1 MGFIKHQV
9 SSTHN
14 THTPFLLSTAKARR
28 TSCTEIHSFFPHRYV
43 VLRCFAARRMTLMTG
58 GARNWT
64 SILYHILSPI
74 VCVISVKEEE
84 VRGGG
89 RTRMMCF
96 KVNYIRFLVYSLP
109 MLPIHIPLPTTL
121 FPMGIVIIIESRKEL
136 ERAGQCGK
144 VVGVGV
150 GGGVR
155 ITSHTKAAR
164 FMERGKLPGGLIERC
179 LIYDSKLVIET
190 WEYFVSFG
198 HSDIILWHAFG
209 QLL

>member
-1 MGFIKHQV
+1 MEFYSLIIIFSILSFFCLLFFCPHSYTHKVRRQFYLQAITIDNPPVRPLRSSGTHIMGFIKHQV

-84 VRGGG
+84 VGGEG
-89 RTRMMCF
+89 
-96 KVNYIRFLVYSLP
+96 
-109 MLPIHIPLPTTL
+109 
-121 FPMGIVIIIESRKEL
+121 
-136 ERAGQCGK
+136 ER
-144 VVGVGV
+144 
-150 GGGVR
+150 
-155 ITSHTKAAR
+155 
-164 FMERGKLPGGLIERC
+164 E
-179 LIYDSKLVIET
+179 
-190 WEYFVSFG
+190 
-198 HSDIILWHAFG
+198 
-209 QLL
+209 